1 MSNTTR
7 KGRKELP
14 VNQPTNQNNSSKSI
28 NNSKP
33 FSITA
38 LSVNGLKTV
47 IKRNRLMDWIE
58 IHDPIIC
65 GLQETHIAWE
75 KLRVELENKLSSK

>member
-14 VNQPTNQNNSSKSI
+14 INKPTRTTSSKSI
-28 NNSKP
+28 NNSKS
-33 FSITA
+33 FSIIA
-38 LSVNGLKTV
+38 LSVNDLKRV

-58 IHDPIIC
+58 IHDPVIC
-65 GLQETHIAWE
+65 GLQETHIARE
-75 KLRVELENKLSSK
+75 KLRVKLESKLSSK

>member
-14 VNQPTNQNNSSKSI
+14 INQPTRITSSKSLT
-28 NNSKP
+28 NSKS
-33 FSITA
+33 FSIIA

-58 IHDPIIC
+58 IHDSIIC
-65 GLQETHIAWE
+65 GLQETHIARE
-75 KLRVELENKLSSK
+75 KLRVELESKLSSK